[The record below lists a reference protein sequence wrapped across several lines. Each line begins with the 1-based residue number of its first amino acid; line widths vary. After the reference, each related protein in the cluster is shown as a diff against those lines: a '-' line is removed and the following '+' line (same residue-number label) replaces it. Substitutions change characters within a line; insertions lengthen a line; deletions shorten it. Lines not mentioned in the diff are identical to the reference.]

1 MAKIDTGA
9 WRTSISEKL
18 AEELGLLTAD
28 NILWTKKF
36 KSSLG
41 VQVRPVVSV
50 TFWLAGRKI
59 ITPASVAK
67 RMALKYQM
75 IIGRKNLK
83 GFLVEP
89 VIGSKLEK

>member
-1 MAKIDTGA
+1 M
-9 WRTSISEKL
+9 
-18 AEELGLLTAD
+18 GLLGKD

-41 VQVRPVVSV
+41 IEERPVINL

-59 ITPASVAK
+59 NTPASVAK
-67 RMALKYQM
+67 RMALKYPV
-75 IIGRKNLK
+75 IVGRKNLK

-89 VIGSKLEK
+89 VVKPSELPR